1 MAPYQSIDVDAPFSR
16 AFQMVGWNW
25 AQYVVAAGALKGM
38 TSVLLVGAVGQARY
52 LTHIAR
58 THMMPPWFAKV
69 DPKTGTPIN
78 ATIAMLVAT
87 AAIAFFTKLA
97 ILSDLLSIST
107 LFIFMLVALALLV
120 RRYYIAGETS
130 AENRNKLIVFLV
142 VILASSAATSGYW
155 ALVEDGWVGY
165 CVTVPMWLLA
175 TAAIAFLVP
184 QARKPRLWGVPLVP
198 WLPSASIAINI
209 FLLGSIDK
217 DSFIGSVF
225 GPGFY
230 WFTTWSWDCMLL
242 MTLQR
247 PFKRRRLRT
256 GRIGKLRRDRIH
268 RLLSWDR
275 MQRQLN

>member
-1 MAPYQSIDVDAPFSR
+1 MELGEVCGC
-16 AFQMVGWNW
+16 GW
-25 AQYVVAAGALKGM
+25 GLKGDDVGF
-38 TSVLLVGAVGQARY
+38 TSRSRGPGPLPYAHSPNPYDAALVCQGGS
-52 LTHIAR
+52 
-58 THMMPPWFAKV
+58 
-69 DPKTGTPIN
+69 KTGTPIN

-155 ALVEDGWVGY
+155 ALVEDGWVSY
-165 CVTVPMWLLA
+165 CVTVPVWLLA

-217 DSFIGSVF
+217 DSFIRFGIWTGILLVYYLVLGLHASYDTAKAIQAKATEDGAYRKVEEGQDSSTTKLGSDAAS
-225 GPGFY
+225 
-230 WFTTWSWDCMLL
+230 T
-242 MTLQR
+242 
-247 PFKRRRLRT
+247 
-256 GRIGKLRRDRIH
+256 
-268 RLLSWDR
+268 
-275 MQRQLN
+275 